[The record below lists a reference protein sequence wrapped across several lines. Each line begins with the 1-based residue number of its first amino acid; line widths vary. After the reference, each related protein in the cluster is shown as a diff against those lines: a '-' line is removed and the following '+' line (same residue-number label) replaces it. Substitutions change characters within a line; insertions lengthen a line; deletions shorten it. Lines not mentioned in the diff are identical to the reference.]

1 MVSLRS
7 HTRLAT
13 VAAVA
18 FASLLTFGARPSHAQ
33 EKPAKPAAGTPKPA
47 TGAPGAPKPATGA
60 PTPPAATT
68 PPAGAATTPP
78 PGTGTPA
85 ATPGATP
92 AAPGTPVA
100 STEATSSE
108 AAPPGIR
115 LRKLEQRVQEL
126 KEQAW
131 RIKARVGMLKEA
143 VLGGGIGARASIKHE
158 NKMGGSFRLVKVL
171 YALDGT
177 QIYSK
182 ADDTGKLDELKT
194 FDVLSGPIAPGNHT
208 LSVLIVYRGWGFG
221 VFEYLKKYKFTVRSS
236 HTFTVAEGKL
246 TDITVVGYERGGAT
260 TPMEKRPAVDFKVNV
275 VSEAPSP
282 KAQ

>member
-1 MVSLRS
+1 MVALRS

-18 FASLLTFGARPSHAQ
+18 IASLMLLGARPSHSQ
-33 EKPAKPAAGTPKPA
+33 EKPATPAAGTATPA
-47 TGAPGAPKPATGA
+47 A
-60 PTPPAATT
+60 TPPA
-68 PPAGAATTPP
+68 PA
-78 PGTGTPA
+78 GTPA
-85 ATPGATP
+85 ATPTTP
-92 AAPGTPVA
+92 AGSPAAGTPVA
-100 STEATSSE
+100 STDAAASPEG
-108 AAPPGIR
+108 APPGIR

-158 NKMGGSFRLVKVL
+158 NKMGGSFRMVKVL

-182 ADDTGKLDELKT
+182 ADDTGKLDEMKT

-208 LSVLIVYRGWGFG
+208 LSVLVIYRGWGFG

-282 KAQ
+282 KAN

>member
-1 MVSLRS
+1 MVALRS

-18 FASLLTFGARPSHAQ
+18 IASLMLLGARPSHSQ
-33 EKPAKPAAGTPKPA
+33 EKPATPAAGTA
-47 TGAPGAPKPATGA
+47 T
-60 PTPPAATT
+60 PAATT
-68 PPAGAATTPP
+68 PAPA
-78 PGTGTPA
+78 GTPA
-85 ATPGATP
+85 ATPTAPATTP
-92 AAPGTPVA
+92 AAGTPVA
-100 STEATSSE
+100 STDAAAPPE

-182 ADDTGKLDELKT
+182 ADDTGKLDEMKN

-208 LSVLIVYRGWGFG
+208 LSVLIIYRGWGFG

-260 TPMEKRPAVDFKVNV
+260 TPMEKRPAIDFKVNV

-282 KAQ
+282 KAN

>member
-1 MVSLRS
+1 MVALRS

-18 FASLLTFGARPSHAQ
+18 FVSLMLLGARPSYSQ
-33 EKPAKPAAGTPKPA
+33 EKKPAAPAAATPTPAPAATTPAAPAATNPPA
-47 TGAPGAPKPATGA
+47 TN
-60 PTPPAATT
+60 PAATT
-68 PPAGAATTPP
+68 PPA
-78 PGTGTPA
+78 
-85 ATPGATP
+85 ATPGATAP
-92 AAPGTPVA
+92 AATPPAGTPVA
-100 STEATSSE
+100 STDPNAVAPGES
-108 AAPPGIR
+108 PPGIR

-158 NKMGGSFRLVKVL
+158 NKMGGSFRMVKVL

-182 ADDTGKLDELKT
+182 ADDTGKLDEMKT

-208 LSVLIVYRGWGFG
+208 LSVLIIYRGWGFG

-275 VSEAPSP
+275 VSEAPTT
-282 KAQ
+282 KAN

>member
-7 HTRLAT
+7 HARLAT
-13 VAAVA
+13 VVAVA
-18 FASLLTFGARPSHAQ
+18 LASLLLGVRPSHSQ
-33 EKPAKPAAGTPKPA
+33 EKAATPAPAAAKPAAA
-47 TGAPGAPKPATGA
+47 
-60 PTPPAATT
+60 TPPAAT
-68 PPAGAATTPP
+68 PAAATP
-78 PGTGTPA
+78 PA
-85 ATPGATP
+85 ATP
-92 AAPGTPVA
+92 APTVA
-100 STEATSSE
+100 STEVPPAAGE
-108 AAPPGIR
+108 PAPPGIR

-158 NKMGGSFRLVKVL
+158 NKMGGSFRMVKVL

-182 ADDTGKLDELKT
+182 ADDTGKLDEQKS

-208 LSVLIVYRGWGFG
+208 LSVLIIYRGHGFG

-275 VSEAPSP
+275 VSEAPTP

>member
-1 MVSLRS
+1 
-7 HTRLAT
+7 
-13 VAAVA
+13 VASTDA
-18 FASLLTFGARPSHAQ
+18 
-33 EKPAKPAAGTPKPA
+33 
-47 TGAPGAPKPATGA
+47 
-60 PTPPAATT
+60 
-68 PPAGAATTPP
+68 
-78 PGTGTPA
+78 A
-85 ATPGATP
+85 ATPEG
-92 AAPGTPVA
+92 
-100 STEATSSE
+100 
-108 AAPPGIR
+108 APPGIR

-158 NKMGGSFRLVKVL
+158 NKMGGSFRMVKVL

-182 ADDTGKLDELKT
+182 ADDTGKLDEMKN

-208 LSVLIVYRGWGFG
+208 LSVLIIYRGWGFG

>member
-1 MVSLRS
+1 MLALRS

-18 FASLLTFGARPSHAQ
+18 FASLMLLGARPSHSQ
-33 EKPAKPAAGTPKPA
+33 EKPAA
-47 TGAPGAPKPATGA
+47 
-60 PTPPAATT
+60 PAATT
-68 PPAGAATTPP
+68 PA
-78 PGTGTPA
+78 PA
-85 ATPGATP
+85 AATP
-92 AAPGTPVA
+92 AAPGATMPANPAATPAAGTPVA
-100 STEATSSE
+100 STDPN
-108 AAPPGIR
+108 AAAPGESPPGIR

-158 NKMGGSFRLVKVL
+158 NKMGGSFRMVKVL

-182 ADDTGKLDELKT
+182 ADDSGKLDEMKS

-208 LSVLIVYRGWGFG
+208 LSVLIIYRGWGFG

-275 VSEAPSP
+275 VSEATSP
-282 KAQ
+282 KAN